1 MKNFTYRDSNILI
14 PLFKSLTRPILEYGN
29 SVWTNGLKKYRN
41 IIENVQ
47 RKFTKHIKGLNE
59 TPYEERLSK
68 IKLPSLEFRQLRN
81 DMIQVFKIANNFYD
95 PATTNTIFDFNKS
108 TRLRGHNL
116 KILKQRVNK
125 TKFASFFSNRV
136 VNTWNKLQNFIVN
149 AKSINEFKNS
159 FDEYNKKIM
168 YKINF

>member
-1 MKNFTYRDSNILI
+1 MWYVFIDPQLDFKKQIKSIVKKASYVNYKILKNFTYRNPDILI

-41 IIENVQ
+41 MVENVQ

-59 TPYEERLSK
+59 APYEERLSK
-68 IKLPSLEFRQLRN
+68 IKLPSLEYRQLRN
-81 DMIQVFKIANNFYD
+81 NMIQVFKIANNFYD
-95 PATTNTIFDFNKS
+95 PATTNTIFDFSKS

-125 TKFASFFSNRV
+125 SKFASFFSNRV
-136 VNTWNKLQNFIVN
+136 V
-149 AKSINEFKNS
+149 
-159 FDEYNKKIM
+159 
-168 YKINF
+168 